1 MGAYTDRCAPKMFSS
16 NSLTK
21 LECFPYPHCPYTPR
35 RTKVESLSKIG
46 FDRGVLISRFLNSFR
61 GTPKKTPF
69 TCKDNFF
76 HQKWPSLRQDFGRAQ
91 RDEFTIQESLQGMK
105 KYLRTLHF
113 PFIRIRQ
120 HAHHFL
126 HLCNALEKSEKQHFL
141 SFSTIFRPFFG
152 RKIIIC

>member
-61 GTPKKTPF
+61 GTPKK
-69 TCKDNFF
+69 KN
-76 HQKWPSLRQDFGRAQ
+76 S
-91 RDEFTIQESLQGMK
+91 
-105 KYLRTLHF
+105 
-113 PFIRIRQ
+113 
-120 HAHHFL
+120 HH
-126 HLCNALEKSEKQHFL
+126 L
-141 SFSTIFRPFFG
+141 SVKENSNKTET
-152 RKIIIC
+152 